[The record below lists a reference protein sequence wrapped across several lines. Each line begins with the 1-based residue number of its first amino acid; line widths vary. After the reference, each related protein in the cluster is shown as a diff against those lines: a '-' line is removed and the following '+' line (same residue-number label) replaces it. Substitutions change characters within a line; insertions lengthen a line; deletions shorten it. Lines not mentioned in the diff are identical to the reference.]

1 MIGDLSSA
9 GQKRY
14 NSVAMNTAQITEYE
28 VRLSHRAVNGTEI
41 WEASVEAL
49 PEITAEGP
57 TCEAALKEI
66 GQKLQSSL
74 TNGEIA
80 AAPKSAEEE
89 LTPQELAELEAQV
102 EAMGHKYY
110 GIFADDPGAME
121 VFDEIEQLRN
131 QHTIGG

>member
-1 MIGDLSSA
+1 
-9 GQKRY
+9 
-14 NSVAMNTAQITEYE
+14 MNTVQITEYA
-28 VRLSHRAVNGTEI
+28 VRLSHRAINGTEI

-74 TNGEIA
+74 ANGESVA
-80 AAPKSAEEE
+80 TQPAEEE

-121 VFDEIEQLRN
+121 VFDEIERLRD

>member
-1 MIGDLSSA
+1 
-9 GQKRY
+9 
-14 NSVAMNTAQITEYE
+14 MNTAQITEYE

-41 WEASVEAL
+41 WETFIEEL

-74 TNGEIA
+74 ANGESA
-80 AAPKSAEEE
+80 AAPRSAGEE
-89 LTPQELAELEAQV
+89 LMPQELAELEAQV

-110 GIFADDPGAME
+110 GIFADDPGARE
-121 VFDEIEQLRN
+121 VFDEIERLRD

>member
-1 MIGDLSSA
+1 MTDPLRRARRKCYNDL
-9 GQKRY
+9 
-14 NSVAMNTAQITEYE
+14 VMNTVQITEYA
-28 VRLSHRAVNGTEI
+28 VRLSRRAVNGTEI
-41 WEASVEAL
+41 WEASLEAL

-74 TNGEIA
+74 TNGESA

-89 LTPQELAELEAQV
+89 LTPQELAELETQV

-121 VFDEIEQLRN
+121 VFDEIERLRD

>member
-1 MIGDLSSA
+1 
-9 GQKRY
+9 
-14 NSVAMNTAQITEYE
+14 MNTSQTTEYA

-41 WEASVEAL
+41 WEAFVEAL
-49 PEITAEGP
+49 PEITAEGS

-74 TNGEIA
+74 ANGES
-80 AAPKSAEEE
+80 AAPQSVEEE

-121 VFDEIEQLRN
+121 VFDEIERLRD
-131 QHTIGG
+131 QHTIGR

>member
-1 MIGDLSSA
+1 
-9 GQKRY
+9 
-14 NSVAMNTAQITEYE
+14 MNTVQITEYA

-49 PEITAEGP
+49 PEITAEGS

-74 TNGEIA
+74 TNGESA
-80 AAPKSAEEE
+80 AAPKSAEKEM
-89 LTPQELAELEAQV
+89 TTQELAELEAQV

-121 VFDEIEQLRN
+121 VFDEIERLRD

>member
-1 MIGDLSSA
+1 
-9 GQKRY
+9 
-14 NSVAMNTAQITEYE
+14 MNTAQITEYA

-41 WEASVEAL
+41 WEAFVEAL

-74 TNGEIA
+74 ANGESTA
-80 AAPKSAEEE
+80 VPKSAEEE
-89 LTPQELAELEAQV
+89 MSPRELAELEAQV

-121 VFDEIEQLRN
+121 VFDEIERLRD
-131 QHTIGG
+131 QHTIGS

>member
-1 MIGDLSSA
+1 
-9 GQKRY
+9 
-14 NSVAMNTAQITEYE
+14 MNTAQITEYA

-41 WEASVEAL
+41 WEAFVEAL

-57 TCEAALKEI
+57 TCEAVLEEI

-74 TNGEIA
+74 ANGESA
-80 AAPKSAEEE
+80 AAPRSVEEE
-89 LTPQELAELEAQV
+89 MTPQELAELEAQV

-121 VFDEIEQLRN
+121 VFDEIERLRD

>member
-1 MIGDLSSA
+1 
-9 GQKRY
+9 
-14 NSVAMNTAQITEYE
+14 
-28 VRLSHRAVNGTEI
+28 
-41 WEASVEAL
+41 L

-66 GQKLQSSL
+66 GKKLQSSL
-74 TNGEIA
+74 TNGESA
-80 AAPKSAEEE
+80 AAPRSAGKN
-89 LTPQELAELEAQV
+89 LTPQELARLEAQV

-121 VFDEIEQLRN
+121 VFDEIERLRD

>member
-1 MIGDLSSA
+1 
-9 GQKRY
+9 
-14 NSVAMNTAQITEYE
+14 MNTAQITEYE
-28 VRLSHRAVNGTEI
+28 VRLSHRALNGTEI
-41 WEASVEAL
+41 WEAFVEEL

-74 TNGEIA
+74 ANGESA
-80 AAPKSAEEE
+80 AAHQSVEEE
-89 LTPQELAELEAQV
+89 MTSQELVELEAQV

-121 VFDEIEQLRN
+121 VFDEIERLRD
-131 QHTIGG
+131 QHTVGG